1 MNTIEDILNR
11 IEFLRKKMTEVAM
24 DKGFTNIE
32 SVHISQELD
41 LLLNLY
47 EDVKNN
53 PQLATNDIESKLDE
67 NKLT

>member
-1 MNTIEDILNR
+1 MYTVENILNR

-24 DKGFTNIE
+24 EKGFTNIE

-47 EDVKNN
+47 EEVKGK
-53 PQLATNDIESKLDE
+53 SKSDM
-67 NKLT
+67 KD